1 MCPHGLL
8 ISRHGTQ
15 STCSKLYQHIINS
28 IILLIAVS
36 LCGLCAVL
44 AGFHCRRR
52 RRVGLSSSISFP
64 FRIICCFLSIHNPA
78 TCLEGCLHFPFSRL
92 FCSVL
97 LSFPAKSV
105 TLCET
110 LLLSIFIFSLLQPK
124 VEAVSKQQT
133 SFNKV
138 YTISQIEKPQKGKRE
153 VIEKW
158 HFSHNRQP
166 VHSVADPAFPRGG
179 CPNSKGGC
187 EKLLFSQFF
196 LPETA

>member
-1 MCPHGLL
+1 MAFSSP
-8 ISRHGTQ
+8 RHGTQ

-52 RRVGLSSSISFP
+52 SRRRVGLSAWISFP

-78 TCLEGCLHFPFSRL
+78 TCLEGCLQFLFSRL

-105 TLCET
+105 TFCKT
-110 LLLSIFIFSLLQPK
+110 LLLWIFIFSLLQPK
-124 VEAVSKQQT
+124 VEVAFKQQT
-133 SFNKV
+133 SYNKV
-138 YTISQIEKPQKGKRE
+138 NTKRANWKATEGKKRSIRE
-153 VIEKW
+153 V
-158 HFSHNRQP
+158 
-166 VHSVADPAFPRGG
+166 AFQKELI
-179 CPNSKGGC
+179 S
-187 EKLLFSQFF
+187 
-196 LPETA
+196 